1 MSLIN
6 TDFSKIEMRVLAMT
20 KSKDVAPPERVGAL
34 MTRLEQTIPFPVNV
48 EEFYSS
54 LFPPGFMAFAATR
67 EFNIPLR
74 NVRTVVT
81 SGITATVMVGPDTFV
96 RCTFSKPMPVPRTSV
111 NDKSNGLIVCPND
124 HPLWD
129 QIRQWHSKASAF
141 EIKVGAAEAM
151 MMQVL
156 GSPALPAWGELHK
169 AIRTKPGR
177 VSKRATE
184 HLSDLMDPETKK
196 EYDDLLATALL
207 LPETKTPHAWVGL
220 LGR

>member
-6 TDFSKIEMRVLAMT
+6 SDFSKIEMRLLAMT
-20 KSKDVAPPERVGAL
+20 KSKDVAPPERVEIL
-34 MTRLEQTIPFPVNV
+34 MSRLEQTVPFPVNV

-81 SGITATVMVGPDTFV
+81 SGITATVMVGTERFV
-96 RCTFSKPMPVPRTSV
+96 RCTFSKPMPVPRMSV
-111 NDKSNGLIVCPND
+111 TDSSNGLVICPAEN
-124 HPLWD
+124 PFS
-129 QIRQWHSKASAF
+129 RQVLEWYLKASAF
-141 EIKVGAAEAM
+141 NSKLDAAVSTM
-151 MMQVL
+151 QQVL
-156 GSPALPAWGELHK
+156 GSPTPHAWVELHK
-169 AIRTKPGR
+169 AIGTKPGR
-177 VSKRATE
+177 VSKRAIDR
-184 HLSDLMDPETKK
+184 LSDLMDPETKK
-196 EYDDLLATALL
+196 ECEDLLATALL